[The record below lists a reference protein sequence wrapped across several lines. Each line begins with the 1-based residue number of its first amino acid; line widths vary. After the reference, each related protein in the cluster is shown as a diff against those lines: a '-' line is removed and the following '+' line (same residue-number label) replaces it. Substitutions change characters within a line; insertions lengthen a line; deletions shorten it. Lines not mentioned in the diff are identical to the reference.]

1 MREFTPSCNKTVTA
15 LSGACPML
23 CDVDHESLVIVLS
36 SGGSPLDGESLAQLP
51 DAAVRWQRLEREGG
65 AGCIAARVRHRDP
78 PEEFGARIR
87 AWGRVRG
94 WAVTVARNGPLG

>member
-1 MREFTPSCNKTVTA
+1 MREFNPPCNNMMTA
-15 LSGACPML
+15 ASRACPML
-23 CDVDHESLVIVLS
+23 RDVDHESLVIVLS

-51 DAAVRWQRLEREGG
+51 DAAVRWQRVEREGR
-65 AGCIAARVRHRDP
+65 AACIAARVRHHDS

-87 AWGRVRG
+87 EWGRVRG